1 MSRPKTAL
9 TPRNPLGI
17 LVRWRESLPLDT
29 SRLFSMKTTTLA
41 RPLVVGFAAVIA
53 TGCATMGVGEFA
65 CPAPDGVMCM
75 STTDIYEATN
85 ARANLEDGM
94 GKPVVGGV
102 STEGASLSLAPSNRA
117 GVVAEGGALA
127 LSGAPATRG
136 TDLPLRAEA
145 RVMRIWV
152 APWTDEAGDLVMP
165 GHIFTE
171 IEGRRWTI
179 GGQAPSATSSLFDPN
194 RIASDGSPSFHP
206 DR

>member
-1 MSRPKTAL
+1 MTKRLLSRSIAL
-9 TPRNPLGI
+9 
-17 LVRWRESLPLDT
+17 
-29 SRLFSMKTTTLA
+29 
-41 RPLVVGFAAVIA
+41 AAVA
-53 TGCATMGVGEFA
+53 VMTSACATMGGGEFS
-65 CPAPDGVMCM
+65 CPAPDGVTCM

-85 ARANLEDGM
+85 ARTNLESGM
-94 GKPVVGGV
+94 GKHAVVGV
-102 STEGASLSLAPSNRA
+102 AAEGASLSLAPTTRS

-127 LSGAPATRG
+127 LASAPVARG
-136 TDLPLRAEA
+136 SDLPLRAEA

-152 APWTDEAGDLVMP
+152 APWTDEVGDLVMP

-194 RIASDGSPSFHP
+194 RIAGDGSPSFNP